1 MQKGSVSSPIALSG
15 SDDTDNAPGPFRRRV
30 QWVTNSQIFSN
41 ISLILIISE
50 SLLAATTLFSNSCCR
65 TYGTDIAAIVFTGIL
80 ILETLLK
87 IIADPKY
94 HLHSKLIWI
103 DLIIISV
110 AVVLHCRR
118 FGDGLYVVSFR
129 IFNILRF
136 FRRLKR
142 VRTIVITILRSFGVL
157 RDFVLVLAFIIFP
170 FAVMATRFIG
180 QNENFSMSE
189 TDEGTTNQKLWGNFP
204 SSMLTLFQIA
214 TLDWGDIVRGSI
226 HTGPWL
232 ALFYIPFIV
241 AVGFGVCNIFIIAIG
256 EAYEM
261 VCINEE
267 ETESE
272 TDMNVLK
279 KVEAEYEK
287 SEEERSEEDRQ
298 KTHGMHGRTRTMRVL
313 SIRSS
318 NNANKISNVSDDRTS
333 NVSDDR
339 TSNVSDDRTSNVSD
353 DRTNNASMTNS
364 QETLDQLL
372 NGICTPETVYEFTA
386 ATNQD
391 IAYMIA
397 VLSQRISRIVPV

>member
-1 MQKGSVSSPIALSG
+1 M
-15 SDDTDNAPGPFRRRV
+15 
-30 QWVTNSQIFSN
+30 
-41 ISLILIISE
+41 LIISE

-65 TYGTDIAAIVFTGIL
+65 TYGTDIAAIAFTGIL

-87 IIADPKY
+87 IIAHPQD
-94 HLHSKLIWI
+94 HLRSKLIWI
-103 DLIIISV
+103 DLIIIGV

-136 FRRLKR
+136 FKRLKR
-142 VRTIVITILRSFGVL
+142 MRTIVITILRSFGVL

-180 QNENFSMSE
+180 QNESFSMSE

-241 AVGFGVCNIFIIAIG
+241 AVGFGVCNIFIVAIG
-256 EAYEM
+256 EAYET
-261 VCINEE
+261 VCMDEE
-267 ETESE
+267 ETEEEITSSG
-272 TDMNVLK
+272 TDMNVLN
-279 KVEAEYEK
+279 KVE
-287 SEEERSEEDRQ
+287 EEERSEEDRQ
-298 KTHGMHGRTRTMRVL
+298 KTHGMQGMHGRTRTTRVL

-318 NNANKISNVSDDRTS
+318 NNANKISNVSDDRA
-333 NVSDDR
+333 
-339 TSNVSDDRTSNVSD
+339 NVSD
-353 DRTNNASMTNS
+353 DRTNVSDDRANVSDDRTNVS
-364 QETLDQLL
+364 DDRISNTSITNLQETLDQLL
-372 NGICTPETVYEFTA
+372 NGICAPETVYEFA
-386 ATNQD
+386 DVTNQD
-391 IAYMIA
+391 IAYMIV
-397 VLSQRISRIVPV
+397 VLSQKICSD